1 LDGKPIPD
9 ALPWLADNP
18 MIYHSSRLGLI
29 TSVLFWLVL
38 LAVFYFMLYEW
49 KNRQLGLK
57 QAQSQKVESRTVNK
71 FTPDKTA

>member
-9 ALPWLADNP
+9 ALPWLASNP
-18 MIYHSSRLGLI
+18 MIYHSSRTGLI

-49 KNRQLGLK
+49 KNRRLGLK
-57 QAQSQKVESRTVNK
+57 HSHSQNVESRTVNK